1 MLKKISTLLIVAIA
15 LVGMIA
21 CGGGSKTELSPEM
34 KDFTSMLKGTSND
47 VSQALAKYAVDSLKN
62 NDMGMYNL
70 KSPEVK
76 AKEGDCY
83 TFEANSGA
91 TVRTYKVC
99 WTGGKI
105 VKIDDLGMK

>member
-1 MLKKISTLLIVAIA
+1 MFRTINF
-15 LVGMIA
+15 LVVTGTMICLFS
-21 CGGGSKTELSPEM
+21 CGGGLKKELSPEM
-34 KDFTSMLKGTSND
+34 KDFTSMLKGTSSD
-47 VSQALAKYAVDSLKN
+47 VSQALAKYAVDSLKT
-62 NDMGMYNL
+62 NDMGMYDL
-70 KSPEVK
+70 KSPNVK

>member
-1 MLKKISTLLIVAIA
+1 MFRTINFLVVTGILIA
-15 LVGMIA
+15 MFS

-34 KDFTSMLKGTSND
+34 KDFTSMLKGTSSD
-47 VSQALAKYAVDSLKN
+47 VSQALAKYAVDSLKS
-62 NDMGMYNL
+62 NDMGMYDL
-70 KSPEVK
+70 KSPNVK